1 MTKIMAPAAILIAG
15 LMAAPAEAARCPAG
29 QMYRVSLGVCASRAA
44 NLKWLNHASRE
55 SNAGDSEAD
64 APKRHVVRAKPK
76 AKAAVPVPVARV
88 APVAEPAAIAP
99 AAKALA
105 AKPPAAEPAAIVTS
119 PAPAAEAAAPLP
131 AAGAATQAPGAE
143 PAAPQSKV
151 ARAATL
157 KKKFPPKD
165 DPVQA
170 LAPTDETILLDPLVE
185 APSPSQSQ
193 SPYGTVKGNLF

>member
-15 LMAAPAEAARCPAG
+15 FMAAPAEAARCPTG

-44 NLKWLNHASRE
+44 NLKWLNHSSR
-55 SNAGDSEAD
+55 DSDANDREAD
-64 APKRHVVRAKPK
+64 APKRHVVRAK
-76 AKAAVPVPVARV
+76 AKAAAPVAR
-88 APVAEPAAIAP
+88 AA
-99 AAKALA
+99 
-105 AKPPAAEPAAIVTS
+105 PAAEPTAMAPAVKAPAAEAAT
-119 PAPAAEAAAPLP
+119 PAPAAEAAAPAP
-131 AAGAATQAPGAE
+131 AAE
-143 PAAPQSKV
+143 PAAPQSRV

-157 KKKFPPKD
+157 KKKFPLKE